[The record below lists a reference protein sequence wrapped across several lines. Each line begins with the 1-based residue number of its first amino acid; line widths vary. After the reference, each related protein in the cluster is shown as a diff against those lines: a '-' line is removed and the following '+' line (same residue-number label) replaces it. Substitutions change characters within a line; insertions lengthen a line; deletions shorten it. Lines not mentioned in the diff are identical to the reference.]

1 MMPIGDVPATDPC
14 IGSNECQ
21 TITAQTNHPENRMKP
36 SLFLSMIYCIV
47 FVTPAH
53 AYIDPVTGSFLL
65 QAIIGGFAA
74 ALVAI
79 RRVREK
85 ILSFLGIGKSDRQ
98 AKSTTGNGD
107 DV

>member
-1 MMPIGDVPATDPC
+1 
-14 IGSNECQ
+14 
-21 TITAQTNHPENRMKP
+21 MKP
-36 SLFLSMIYCIV
+36 SLFLGMIYVVV
-47 FVTPAH
+47 FAMPAH

-85 ILSFLGIGKSDRQ
+85 ILGFLGIGKPDDQMNPTAGNSDR
-98 AKSTTGNGD
+98 T
-107 DV
+107 